1 MKCQYLLQMDL
12 FFFFNLQ
19 LKYFGS
25 WAGLIFGKCIAL
37 ILVNIFGI
45 EY

>member
-1 MKCQYLLQMDL
+1 MSISASDGPF

-19 LKYFGS
+19 LKYFGW

-37 ILVNIFGI
+37 ILLNVFGI